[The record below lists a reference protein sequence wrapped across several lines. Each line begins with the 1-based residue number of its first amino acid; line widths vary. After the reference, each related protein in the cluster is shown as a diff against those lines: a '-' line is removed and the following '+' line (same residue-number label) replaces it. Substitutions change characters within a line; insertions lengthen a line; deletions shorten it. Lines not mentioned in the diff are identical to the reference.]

1 MQSQTAVVPALQYNA
16 IQDKENPSDWRVEA
30 IDIKAGD
37 VYVAVFCGP
46 LAEQRAMEYASFKN
60 KN

>member
-1 MQSQTAVVPALQYNA
+1 MQAQTGTALALQHKA
-16 IQDKENPSDWRVEA
+16 FQDRDNPPDWRVEA

-46 LAEQRAMEYASFKN
+46 LAEQRAREYANFKN
-60 KN
+60 KA